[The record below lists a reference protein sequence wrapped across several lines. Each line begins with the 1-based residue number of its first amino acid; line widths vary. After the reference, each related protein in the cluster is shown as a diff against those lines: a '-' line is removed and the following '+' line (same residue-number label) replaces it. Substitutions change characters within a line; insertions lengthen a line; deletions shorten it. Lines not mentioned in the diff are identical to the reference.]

1 MSVTRCAVLTAV
13 LLLLCGMTSTAT
25 AAAAAAFDDSDDEFP
40 LFDDQPLAEALE
52 FPDWFKLSFL
62 DLPDDIAEAREA
74 GKAGLIVYFGQ
85 KYCAYCRQ
93 FLEQDLDREDI
104 QAYMRQHFDVIGI
117 DIHGQRQVVDPS
129 GNEYDES
136 GYAAQEKTN
145 FTPSV
150 IFFDVEGNEVL
161 RLRGYYPPYRFRAA
175 LEYVADRHYR
185 KERYRDF
192 LARAGVPLKFEP
204 GDLSEESFF
213 LPGPYMLDRSR
224 IPAEKP
230 LAVFFEQGNCHAC
243 DVLHTGP
250 LADPEIR
257 ALMEQLETVQLSL
270 WADTPVVTPSGER
283 TTAKRWA
290 DELGLFYTPTLIIF
304 DRNGNEIIR
313 VDSVVQ
319 FYRLRNVLEYVLDE
333 GYRHYATFQRWR
345 ESRRPRIYK

>member
-1 MSVTRCAVLTAV
+1 MSVARVAVLITA
-13 LLLLCGMTSTAT
+13 LLLCCGMSSTAP
-25 AAAAAAFDDSDDEFP
+25 AAVPEDDEEFP
-40 LFDDQPLAEALE
+40 LFDDQPLDEPLA

-62 DLPDDIAEAREA
+62 DIPEDIEEAREA

-93 FLEQDLDREDI
+93 FLEKDLAREDI

-117 DIHGQRQVVDPS
+117 DIHGHRQVIDPS
-129 GNEYDES
+129 GNEVDEAD
-136 GYAAQEKTN
+136 YAVQEKTN
-145 FTPSV
+145 FTPSLV
-150 IFFDVEGNEVL
+150 FLDVDGNEVL

-192 LARAGVPLKFEP
+192 LARAGVPLVFEP
-204 GDLSEESFF
+204 GELSDEPFF
-213 LPGPYMLDRSR
+213 IPGPYMLDRSR
-224 IPAEKP
+224 IPAERP

-257 ALMEQLETVQLSL
+257 KLMEQLESVQLSL
-270 WADTPVVTPSGER
+270 WEDTPVVTPAGER
-283 TTAKRWA
+283 TTARRWA
-290 DELGLFYTPTLIIF
+290 DQMGLFYTPTLIIF
-304 DRNGNEIIR
+304 DQNGEEIIR

-319 FYRLRNVLEYVLDE
+319 FYRLRNVLEYVLTG
-333 GYRHYATFQRWR
+333 GYRDHATFQRWR

>member
-1 MSVTRCAVLTAV
+1 MSVTRVAALVTA
-13 LLLLCGMTSTAT
+13 LLLSGMTCTAN
-25 AAAAAAFDDSDDEFP
+25 AGMPDDDEEFP

-62 DLPDDIAEAREA
+62 DLQDDIAEAREA

-93 FLEQDLDREDI
+93 FLEQDLAREDI
-104 QAYMRQHFDVIGI
+104 QAYMREHFDVIGI
-117 DIHGQRQVVDPS
+117 DIHGQRQVIDPS
-129 GNEYDES
+129 GNEYDEA
-136 GYAAQEKTN
+136 GYAVQEKTN
-145 FTPSV
+145 FTPSL
-150 IFFDVEGNEVL
+150 IFFGADGNEVL

-175 LEYVADRHYR
+175 LEYVADGHYR

-224 IPAEKP
+224 IPAERP

-257 ALMEQLETVQLSL
+257 ALMEQLESVQLSF
-270 WADTPVVTPSGER
+270 WADTPVVTPTGER

-304 DRNGNEIIR
+304 APNGDEIIR

-319 FYRLRNVLEYVLDE
+319 FYRLRNVLEYVLGE
-333 GYRHYATFQRWR
+333 GYRDYPTFQRWR

>member
-1 MSVTRCAVLTAV
+1 MSVARVVVLIAA
-13 LLLLCGMTSTAT
+13 LLLLCGMAGTAP
-25 AAAAAAFDDSDDEFP
+25 AAVPEDDEEFP
-40 LFDDQPLAEALE
+40 LFDDQPLDEPLA

-62 DLPDDIAEAREA
+62 DLPEDIEEARAA

-93 FLEQDLDREDI
+93 FLEKDLNREDI

-117 DIHGQRQVVDPS
+117 DIHGHRQVVDPS
-129 GNEYDES
+129 GNEFDEA
-136 GYAAQEKTN
+136 GYAVQENTN

-150 IFFDVEGNEVL
+150 IFFDVEGHEVL

-185 KERYRDF
+185 NERYREF
-192 LARAGVPLKFEP
+192 LARAGVPLVFEP
-204 GDLSEESFF
+204 GELSEESFF

-224 IPAEKP
+224 IPAERP

-257 ALMEQLETVQLSL
+257 SLMEQLESVQLSF
-270 WADTPVVTPSGER
+270 WEDTPVVTPAGER
-283 TTAKRWA
+283 TTARRWA

-304 DRNGNEIIR
+304 DPNGNEIIR

-319 FYRLRNVLEYVLDE
+319 FYRLRNVLEYVLEE
-333 GYRHYATFQRWR
+333 GYRDHATFQRWR